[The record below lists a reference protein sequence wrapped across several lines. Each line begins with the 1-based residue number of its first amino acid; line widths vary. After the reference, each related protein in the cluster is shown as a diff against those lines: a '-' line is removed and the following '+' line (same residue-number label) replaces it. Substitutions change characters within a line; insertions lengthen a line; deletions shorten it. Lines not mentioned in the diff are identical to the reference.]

1 MKKFRKWTFDNL
13 ANRFDDHIRRS
24 VFSYDDMQDLIG
36 IVSQWF
42 LKDKSTVYN
51 LGSSTS
57 ETELRIIKYN
67 PKVKIE
73 FNCVDI
79 DKKML
84 RKAREKIKKKRD
96 KSFKFNFLEKDI
108 NKLNFK
114 KSNLIISFLTTPF
127 LSSSERNNL
136 FKKSYKS
143 LSENGAFILVE
154 KISSFDPH
162 IQDIFNQ
169 VTEEKKIENN
179 LSMVNNFQKKRKL
192 RGILQTYDLNKTL
205 LKLKNTGFTK
215 TDILFKSIS
224 FTCFICI
231 KD

>member
-84 RKAREKIKKKRD
+84 RKAREKIKKKG
-96 KSFKFNFLEKDI
+96 I
-108 NKLNFK
+108 NLL
-114 KSNLIISFLTTPF
+114 NLIFW
-127 LSSSERNNL
+127 
-136 FKKSYKS
+136 
-143 LSENGAFILVE
+143 
-154 KISSFDPH
+154 
-162 IQDIFNQ
+162 
-169 VTEEKKIENN
+169 KKI
-179 LSMVNNFQKKRKL
+179 
-192 RGILQTYDLNKTL
+192 
-205 LKLKNTGFTK
+205 
-215 TDILFKSIS
+215 
-224 FTCFICI
+224 
-231 KD
+231 